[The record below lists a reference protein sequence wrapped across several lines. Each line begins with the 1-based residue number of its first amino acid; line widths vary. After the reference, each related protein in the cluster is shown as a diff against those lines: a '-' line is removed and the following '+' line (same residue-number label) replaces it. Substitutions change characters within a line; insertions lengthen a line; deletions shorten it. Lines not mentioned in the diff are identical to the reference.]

1 MQKLKSKSN
10 DEDYSQILDRYT
22 DCELLFID
30 DLLKSKAHDG
40 ELTSADIMHLFNV
53 LDHRYD
59 AKKPTIITSECL
71 SSRLNELDEA
81 IYCRMTER
89 AFAEIVFDGAENN
102 YRKRL

>member
-10 DEDYSQILDRYT
+10 AEDYDQILDRYT

-40 ELTSADIMHLFNV
+40 ELTSADIVHLFNV

-59 AKKPTIITSECL
+59 AKKPTIITSECV
-71 SSRLNELDEA
+71 SSRLDELDEA
-81 IYCRMTER
+81 LYYRMVER
-89 AFAEIVFDGAENN
+89 AYAEIVFDGDECN
-102 YRKRL
+102 YRKKL